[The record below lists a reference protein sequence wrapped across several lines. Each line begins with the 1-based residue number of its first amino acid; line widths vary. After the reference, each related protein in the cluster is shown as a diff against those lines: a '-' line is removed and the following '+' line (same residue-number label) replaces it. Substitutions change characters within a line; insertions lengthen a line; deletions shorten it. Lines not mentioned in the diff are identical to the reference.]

1 MKVPE
6 LIQFSWWQR
15 WSRTGARV
23 QAALRLEQWFPH
35 VPMALAVGLLGALS
49 VLETLPS
56 LAKVFPELQV
66 ITPST
71 SLTQV
76 PLLSALGTVPELVAG
91 IVLLI
96 MAFGLLFRSRFSWV
110 ITLLLAAVTLALL
123 VHQFGWTWNGMMVFN
138 VAILLAL
145 LIFRNHFARSSVA
158 AGSLFAVVSVLLLM
172 SYAVFGAYV
181 LGAGFSPKIN
191 NLVTALYFSV
201 VTMSTVGYGDI
212 VPKSEDARLFV
223 VSIILLGI
231 TVFATSISA
240 VIVPLVSGRM
250 QRLLLGEKKSR
261 RRNHYLLVGDNA
273 LAQNTYR
280 ALRERHL
287 PVLVLLP
294 HRPENLWME
303 EADLMI
309 GDPADPEVL
318 RQAGA
323 LQALGVLALRS
334 DDSENAFIVL
344 AAKDLGI
351 DGKTVAAVD
360 EVRNLARLRKTGVD
374 LVIAPQVLG
383 GRVLIQSLSGQSFAG
398 EEILSGMFGEEARA

>member
-1 MKVPE
+1 VK
-6 LIQFSWWQR
+6 LAQRIQFSWWQR
-15 WSRTGARV
+15 WARTGARL
-23 QAALRLEQWFPH
+23 QAALHLERWFPH
-35 VPMALAVGLLGALS
+35 VPMALAVGLLGGLS
-49 VLETLPS
+49 VLETLPN

-71 SLTQV
+71 SLTEV

-96 MAFGLLFRSRFSWV
+96 MAFGLFFRSRFSWV

-123 VHQFGWTWNGMMVFN
+123 VHQLGWTWNGMMLYN

-145 LIFRNHFARSSVA
+145 LIFRHHFARSSVA

-172 SYAVFGAYV
+172 SYAVFGSYV
-181 LGAGFSPKIN
+181 LGAGFSPKID

-212 VPKSEDARLFV
+212 VPKSPDARLFV

-250 QRLLLGEKKSR
+250 QRVLMGEKKSQ

-323 LQALGVLALRS
+323 LHALGVLALRS

-344 AAKDLGI
+344 AAKDLGV

-360 EVRNLARLRKTGVD
+360 ELRNLARLRKTGVD
-374 LVIAPQVLG
+374 LVVAPQVLG
-383 GRVLIQSLSGQSFAG
+383 GRVLIQSLCGQSFAG